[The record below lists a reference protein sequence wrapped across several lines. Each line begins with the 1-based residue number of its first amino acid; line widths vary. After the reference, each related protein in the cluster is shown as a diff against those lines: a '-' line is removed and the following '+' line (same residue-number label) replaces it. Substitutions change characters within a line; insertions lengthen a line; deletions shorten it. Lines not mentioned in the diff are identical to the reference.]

1 MKIVYLCIEI
11 IKILSKLVWI
21 MAESCGMV
29 CCLKGGLIM
38 SLLKQLYNGELYP
51 AENIIPQTNEY
62 RRLLHE
68 MDGIGNK
75 LEENMT
81 TRQKD
86 LLDEYLSAWSKSE
99 KMIQEEVFC
108 QAFVMGAELQ
118 KEMES

>member
-1 MKIVYLCIEI
+1 MKMVYLCIEI
-11 IKILSKLVWI
+11 IKIFSKLVWI
-21 MAESCGMV
+21 MAESCDMV

-38 SLLKQLYNGELYP
+38 SLLKQLYNGDLYP

-62 RRLLHE
+62 RKLLHE
-68 MDGIGNK
+68 MDGIGNR

-99 KMIQEEVFC
+99 KMIQEEVFR
-108 QAFVMGAELQ
+108 QAFVMGANLQ
-118 KEMES
+118 REIQS